1 MAEKVIYHID
11 VNSAFLSWQACH
23 QLQNNP
29 DATDLRTIPSVIGGS
44 EESRHGIVL
53 AKSVPAK
60 AYHIQTGEPLVSAR
74 KKCPGL
80 TVASPNFPVYVEY
93 SNAFIATLKK
103 HSPIVEQ
110 YSIDEA
116 FCDMTG
122 MEILHGDPVVFA
134 RKLADEIRDT
144 LGFTVN
150 VGVSNNKL
158 LAKMASDFTK
168 PDRVHTLFPEEIPDK
183 LWVLPIE
190 DLFYVG
196 KSSAKK
202 LRTLGIKTIGDLA
215 HSDVN
220 IIKSH
225 LKKHGE
231 VIWNYANGIDTDILK
246 ERPEAN
252 KGYGNSVTTHFD
264 VTDRDT
270 AHKIILSLCETVGA
284 RLRAGHAY
292 ISVVS
297 VSIVTHEFQHM
308 SRQTTLSSSTDI
320 TEEIYETALKLFDDL
335 WDKTP
340 LRLLGVSTSHASSE
354 KYEQYNLFDMD
365 KYEKLSKLNT
375 AIDSIRDRYGED
387 SVKRACFIN
396 SDTSHMTGG
405 LHKAKREQ
413 NK

>member
-284 RLRAGHAY
+284 RLRADHAY